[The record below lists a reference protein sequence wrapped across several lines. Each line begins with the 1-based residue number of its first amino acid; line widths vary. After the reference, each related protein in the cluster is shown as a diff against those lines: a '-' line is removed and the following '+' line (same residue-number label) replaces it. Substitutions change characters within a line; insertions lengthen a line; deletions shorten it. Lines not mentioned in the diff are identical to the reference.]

1 MSGLSDEQVRWSK
14 DVKKLIEDSNLI
26 AGNCAVSAGMIAYS
40 GPFTS
45 EYRIR
50 MEKIWAKRLL

>member
-1 MSGLSDEQVRWSK
+1 M
-14 DVKKLIEDSNLI
+14 EDANLI

-50 MEKIWAKRLL
+50 MEKTWAKRLL